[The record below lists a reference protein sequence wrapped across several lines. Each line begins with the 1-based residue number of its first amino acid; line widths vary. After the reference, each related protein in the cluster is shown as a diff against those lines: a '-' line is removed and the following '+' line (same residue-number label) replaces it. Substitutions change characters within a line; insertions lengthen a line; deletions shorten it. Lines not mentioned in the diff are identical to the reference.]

1 MRLYPLMSF
10 ALHAASLPPENAIF
24 LTDTVEGI
32 HVARAAETHPFLM
45 MNDPDEA
52 QRLATY
58 NPAGGVVSC
67 VEKLKVMSQNFREL
81 QQLAQDALEDAVLM
95 GCDEAQVRS
104 ELARMVGAL
113 QNPYKGKS

>member
-1 MRLYPLMSF
+1 M
-10 ALHAASLPPENAIF
+10 ADEKA
-24 LTDTVEGI
+24 
-32 HVARAAETHPFLM
+32 PF
-45 MNDPDEA
+45 EA
-52 QRLATY
+52 DGVVWRT
-58 NPAGGVVSC
+58 PAGGVVSC